1 VKGTLLATYYSRRLV
16 MKIVVIGNG
25 IAGTAL
31 VEEVLKETGRK
42 DVRIQVFG
50 EERYIGYNRILITEV
65 LAGKKLMSDIYIKRW
80 QWYEEMGVRL
90 EVGKRVDR
98 IFPKKKTLITE
109 DGELYTYDKVVI
121 ATGSK
126 PFIPP

>member
-1 VKGTLLATYYSRRLV
+1 

-50 EERYIGYNRILITEV
+50 E
-65 LAGKKLMSDIYIKRW
+65 
-80 QWYEEMGVRL
+80 
-90 EVGKRVDR
+90 DR